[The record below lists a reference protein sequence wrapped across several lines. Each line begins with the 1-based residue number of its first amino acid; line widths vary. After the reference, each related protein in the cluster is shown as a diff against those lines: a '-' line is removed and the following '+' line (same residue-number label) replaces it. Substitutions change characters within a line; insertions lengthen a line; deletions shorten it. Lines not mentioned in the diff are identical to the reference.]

1 MLPSDESGEIREMTM
16 GNTRASDRVARF
28 VVVGTLFAA
37 SVAGIL
43 ARPMTGT
50 PSPLSGVVIAHPAGN
65 AAVARTQTAALA
77 KVYGDLPLR
86 FEANLGQTD
95 SRVKFVSRGADSALF
110 LTATDAVLTLDEPSE
125 HGDVAQNSLH
135 AMQPVNRNRTALRM
149 SLEGADTSAEVRGL
163 ASLPGK
169 SNYFVG
175 NDPRSWRT
183 NVPVYSKVKYRSVYP
198 GVDLVYYGSNR
209 ALEYDF
215 VVAPRADPARIRLK
229 LDGADGT
236 SIATNGDLVMT
247 TSAGE
252 VRLARPHVFQR
263 EGHTQ
268 KPVDGGYFL
277 ASAGEVGL
285 RLGPYD
291 RNRELIID
299 PVLQYSTFLGGTNSD
314 AAFAIAVDPSG
325 NAFITGETSSTD
337 FPTSTGAL
345 QTSLRGQM
353 NVFITKLNASGS
365 AVVYSTYLGG
375 SAGLGDRGLGIAFDS
390 SGNAFVTGQTQDSD
404 FPTVNA
410 VQATL
415 KSPAGN
421 AFVSEVNSS
430 GSALMFSTYLG
441 GSGSG
446 GDFGKGIAVDSTD
459 SVVVSG
465 QTSSS
470 DFPVMNPLQ
479 ATMKNSTFTG
489 FVTKFTSGGTPLVY
503 STYLGGSGI
512 GDSAQALTLD
522 SSGNAYIAGQTAS
535 IDFPTTTGAYQ
546 TALRGTGFNAF
557 FTEINPAGT
566 AFLYSTFLGGSTAN
580 GGAAMGIAIDTSDNA
595 YLTGITTAHDFPIT
609 PGAAQSAITG
619 TGGHAFISKINP
631 AGHGAADLVYSTYLG
646 GSNNAVIADRGA
658 SIAVDAT
665 GNANVT
671 GLTLSTDFPVTP
683 GAFQS
688 TLKSSGGNA
697 FVTRLNSAGT
707 IFLYSTYLGG
717 SSALGDVGNGISLD
731 STGAAYVV
739 GQTFSSDFPT
749 TPGVLRPNFTA
760 ATGLSNG
767 FVSKLGANAVV
778 SVVPSSIDFSNV
790 LLNKSGP
797 AQIVTFTNN
806 SSAPLTLSPAPA
818 LTGANASEF
827 QISSA
832 CGTAAATIT
841 LQPNSDCTVT
851 VNFTPVTLGA
861 AVATLT
867 FFDND
872 PSSPQVLPLTGNGY
886 LDFTIS
892 ATSPPAL
899 SDGNSSTFTVTVTPI
914 DNSTQT
920 VGISCLG
927 APAGTTCVL
936 APNSLTLDGTDAA
949 SSIGTVTVASSI
961 KSGDV
966 YGRPSGKFGGK
977 GTLILLAFATIAGL
991 AMTQRRSL
999 RLGFGVAA
1007 LACLVLAGCSSP
1019 PGTPSGTYNLQ
1030 ITGTATPGGQ
1040 THFVVIVLTVD

>member
-1 MLPSDESGEIREMTM
+1 MTM

-522 SSGNAYIAGQTAS
+522 SSRERI
-535 IDFPTTTGAYQ
+535 
-546 TALRGTGFNAF
+546 
-557 FTEINPAGT
+557 
-566 AFLYSTFLGGSTAN
+566 
-580 GGAAMGIAIDTSDNA
+580 
-595 YLTGITTAHDFPIT
+595 HC
-609 PGAAQSAITG
+609 
-619 TGGHAFISKINP
+619 
-631 AGHGAADLVYSTYLG
+631 
-646 GSNNAVIADRGA
+646 
-658 SIAVDAT
+658 
-665 GNANVT
+665 
-671 GLTLSTDFPVTP
+671 
-683 GAFQS
+683 
-688 TLKSSGGNA
+688 
-697 FVTRLNSAGT
+697 
-707 IFLYSTYLGG
+707 
-717 SSALGDVGNGISLD
+717 
-731 STGAAYVV
+731 
-739 GQTFSSDFPT
+739 
-749 TPGVLRPNFTA
+749 RPN
-760 ATGLSNG
+760 
-767 FVSKLGANAVV
+767 
-778 SVVPSSIDFSNV
+778 
-790 LLNKSGP
+790 
-797 AQIVTFTNN
+797 
-806 SSAPLTLSPAPA
+806 
-818 LTGANASEF
+818 
-827 QISSA
+827 
-832 CGTAAATIT
+832 C
-841 LQPNSDCTVT
+841 
-851 VNFTPVTLGA
+851 
-861 AVATLT
+861 
-867 FFDND
+867 
-872 PSSPQVLPLTGNGY
+872 
-886 LDFTIS
+886 LD
-892 ATSPPAL
+892 
-899 SDGNSSTFTVTVTPI
+899 
-914 DNSTQT
+914 
-920 VGISCLG
+920 
-927 APAGTTCVL
+927 
-936 APNSLTLDGTDAA
+936 
-949 SSIGTVTVASSI
+949 
-961 KSGDV
+961 
-966 YGRPSGKFGGK
+966 
-977 GTLILLAFATIAGL
+977 
-991 AMTQRRSL
+991 
-999 RLGFGVAA
+999 
-1007 LACLVLAGCSSP
+1007 
-1019 PGTPSGTYNLQ
+1019 
-1030 ITGTATPGGQ
+1030 
-1040 THFVVIVLTVD
+1040 